1 MTEFK
6 NFWKNYTNFKDR
18 TTIRGFWMAFLFNAV
33 ICAIL
38 LIPIAISGGQAL
50 LTGDFNTVIGFLL
63 TLVIILCLFV
73 LAAIVP
79 LVAISIRR
87 LRDSGRPWPWFF
99 VYFVPFVGTIIII
112 VLLFTPSVPDDGT
125 PVV

>member
-1 MTEFK
+1 MTEFR
-6 NFWKNYTNFKDR
+6 NFWKNYTNFNDR
-18 TTIRGFWMAFLFNAV
+18 TTIRGFWMAFLFNAI

-38 LIPIAISGGQAL
+38 LTLIAISGGQAF
-50 LTGDFNTVIGFLL
+50 LTGNFDTVIGFLL
-63 TLVIILCLFV
+63 VLVIVLCLFA

-87 LRDSGRPWPWFF
+87 LRDSGRPWPWIF

-112 VLLFTPSVPDDGT
+112 VLLCMPSVPDDGT
-125 PVV
+125 PVA